1 MKIAHVIS
9 YFQPKLG
16 YEEFYL
22 AKEEQKMGHDVCVI
36 TSDRYAPR
44 DYPAAMK
51 LLGPRKRGNGY
62 FIEETIKTWR
72 LPILFEVLHIV
83 WLRGL
88 REKLLE
94 VNPDVIICHGMLNL
108 ILLRVIFSK
117 KFFPNSKLVICDSMV
132 VDAVRKGTGPMYK
145 LYGCFFGRTIAR
157 MANVLI
163 AVQLGSIEFMNQVYR
178 IPLER
183 IVFIPEG
190 CDTKL
195 FHRSQE
201 ARQEIRS
208 HHKISDKDVAF
219 VYAGK
224 IIPEKGV
231 HIFVESSIRLLKE
244 SANMKVMLVGS
255 GNPEYIRIIKERIA
269 CLGFQDKFI
278 FIPMVFHKEL
288 FKYYSSGDI
297 GVWPKQCSVTMVEAM
312 ACGLP
317 VIISDDSGTPD
328 RVSHENGLMYRSGDV
343 EDLKEKMKILLD
355 QDTRKRMQ
363 RNATEYSQKLDWAII
378 SRKFLDAIAHSS

>member
-16 YEEFYL
+16 YSEFYH
-22 AKEEQKMGHDVCVI
+22 AKEQQKMGHEVCVI

-44 DYPAAMK
+44 LYPAAVK
-51 LLGPRKRGNGY
+51 ILGPRKKGSGY
-62 FIEETIKTWR
+62 FIEEAIKTWR

-88 REKLLE
+88 REKLLK
-94 VNPDVIICHGMLNL
+94 VNPDVIICHGILSITSIRL
-108 ILLRVIFSK
+108 IFLKRL
-117 KFFPNSKLVICDSMV
+117 FPNSKLIFDDSMV
-132 VDAVRKGTGPMYK
+132 FDAMRRWTGPLYK
-145 LYGCFFGRTIAR
+145 LFGCIFGRTITR
-157 MANVLI
+157 IANVLI
-163 AVQLGSIEFMNQVYR
+163 ATQLGSVKFMNEVYG

-183 IVFIPEG
+183 ITLIPLG

-208 HHKISDKDVAF
+208 HYKISNKDIVF

-224 IIPEKGV
+224 LIPEKGV
-231 HIFVESSIRLLKE
+231 HIFVESAINLLRE
-244 SANMKVMLVGS
+244 HTNIKVTLIGS
-255 GNPEYIRIIKERIA
+255 GETQYIKIIKEKIA
-269 CLGFQDKFI
+269 CSCFQDKFI
-278 FIPMVFHKEL
+278 FIPMVPHKEL
-288 FKYYSSGDI
+288 YKYYSSGDI
-297 GVWPKQCSVTMVEAM
+297 GVWPKQCSLTMVEAM

-317 VIISDDSGTPD
+317 VIIADDSGVPD
-328 RVSHENGLMYRSGDV
+328 RVGHKNGLMYRSGDV

-355 QDTRKRMQ
+355 QDTRKKMQ
-363 RNATEYSQKLDWAII
+363 RNATEYAQKLDWAII
-378 SRKFLDAIAHSS
+378 SRKFLETIA